1 MIASITVTNW
11 NGLGLALGL
20 PSYILGRIKQQYTT
34 VQDQIQDVL
43 YHWIE
48 TGDAS
53 WARLIEALRSPLVNM
68 GRLARQIASDHPCKY
83 V

>member
-43 YHWIE
+43 YHWIG

-53 WARLIEALRSPLVNM
+53 WARLVEALRSPLVNM
-68 GRLARQIASDHPCKY
+68 EGLAKQIACNHLRKS